1 MAEAFEIIGLA
12 SSIVAFVDFGIKLV
26 SAVKSARDSV
36 HDTLPEVHEIEL
48 CLEDVRHS
56 NLRAIQGS
64 PGRHLSQGE
73 KHIMAMATECERLAG
88 ELGEIVQKLKIR
100 DGARFRTIESSRIA
114 LRVLRKGKD
123 IEDLRRRIDN
133 LDVRIRA
140 NVQLILDRLV
150 TEFSKECP
158 SLTSS
163 WQGTGF

>member
-12 SSIVAFVDFGIKLV
+12 SSIVAFVDFSIKLV
-26 SAVKSARDSV
+26 SAVKAARDSV

-150 TEFSKECP
+150 TEASRECP
-158 SLTSS
+158 SLTEMC
-163 WQGTGF
+163 